1 MKPLLEQLDRMATDR
16 ALWNRADGMRTYLQ
30 QTVGEVTVC
39 VVDTEVGPCWCV
51 KEAGSEVLLHHWSE
65 AQSIPHAMRTA
76 CDFARSYLLSLGE
89 PHPTN

>member
-1 MKPLLEQLDRMATDR
+1 MKTLLEQLDRMATDR
-16 ALWNRADGMRTYLQ
+16 TEWQRRDGIRTDLQ
-30 QTVGEVTVC
+30 QTVGEVTVR
-39 VVDTEVGPCWCV
+39 VLDTEVGPCWCV
-51 KEAGSEVLLHHWSE
+51 KEAGGEVLLHQWSE